1 MGIAA
6 ELMNLGNLASATG
19 VLVLASQ
26 LWGAAER
33 LREELGTPLSPSDQ
47 QEQDPQVAAARA
59 TLNEDAAFDAA
70 WAEGRAL
77 TMEQAIALAL
87 EKQKVGE

>member
-1 MGIAA
+1 
-6 ELMNLGNLASATG
+6 MNLGNLASATG